1 VPERREARTG
11 HVDYSATPLPR
22 KLGIRPGAVV
32 AFLDAPE
39 GFGDRLGPL
48 PDGVVVRRRAQGE
61 LDVIVLFVTSASRL
75 AARFGAAERA
85 LAPDG
90 GLWVAW
96 PKKTAGVPTDLDFE
110 TVQRTGL
117 EAGLV
122 DNKVAAIDAVWTSVR
137 FVVRLADR
145 PGRGRPRGTA
155 RR

>member
-1 VPERREARTG
+1 MPERRGPSAG
-11 HVDYSATPLPR
+11 HVDYSGTPLPR
-22 KLGIRPGAVV
+22 KRGIKLGATV

-39 GFGDRLGPL
+39 DFGDRLGPL

-61 LDVIVLFVTSASRL
+61 LDVVVLFVTSRSRL

-85 LAPDG
+85 IVPDG

-96 PKKTAGVPTDLDFE
+96 PKKQAGVPTDLDFE
-110 TVQRTGL
+110 AVQRVGL
-117 EAGLV
+117 DAGLV

-145 PGRGRPRGTA
+145 PGRSRGRRSG
-155 RR
+155 